1 MQSNKK
7 NYDKLF
13 AGSNYINIFKLNDFN
28 YDSASILL
36 NYEFST
42 PNCHKIEVYEFGKM
56 IGRGA
61 YAEVKEAVNIKSGE
75 KFAIKQYDRY
85 KLLDI
90 QRKK

>member
-1 MQSNKK
+1 
-7 NYDKLF
+7 
-13 AGSNYINIFKLNDFN
+13 
-28 YDSASILL
+28 L

-42 PNCHKIEVYEFGKM
+42 PNCSKIEDYELGQL

-61 YAEVKEAVNIKSGE
+61 YAEVKYSTNLKTGE
-75 KFAIKQYDRY
+75 KYAIKQYDRY

>member
-1 MQSNKK
+1 M
-7 NYDKLF
+7 
-13 AGSNYINIFKLNDFN
+13 N

-42 PNCHKIEVYEFGKM
+42 PNCSKIEDYELGQL

-61 YAEVKEAVNIKSGE
+61 YAEVKYSTNLKTGE
-75 KFAIKQYDRY
+75 KYAIKQYDRY